1 MNSRNLELGYKIRR
15 LVLEP
20 HGGARVALPFTG
32 EEALIV
38 FPHDLKAFAIPNEYA
53 ACLAETYKR
62 YLIASGIL
70 DKSQFTASEGADDT
84 NYDDEAI
91 LYDRTTLSLF
101 HHYKG
106 ISFIESMFN
115 LDVAIEFVEQE
126 ANLARTLAIRWCMM
140 MEYIS
145 FEDQRLVAQENFG
158 EQSKAA
164 LSNGTH
170 MEGAEDG

>member
-20 HGGARVALPFTG
+20 HGGARVALPFADN
-32 EEALIV
+32 EALIV
-38 FPHDLKAFAIPNEYA
+38 FPHDLKAFAIPYEYA
-53 ACLAETYKR
+53 ECLAEVYKR

-70 DKSQFTASEGADDT
+70 DWAKLGVDEGDDNR
-84 NYDDEAI
+84 NYDEEAV

-101 HHYKG
+101 HHFKG
-106 ISFIESMFN
+106 ILFIESVFN

-145 FEDQRLVAQENFG
+145 FEDQRLVAQEKSNT
-158 EQSKAA
+158 SLKAE
-164 LSNGTH
+164 LSTGTLT
-170 MEGAEDG
+170 EGVEDG